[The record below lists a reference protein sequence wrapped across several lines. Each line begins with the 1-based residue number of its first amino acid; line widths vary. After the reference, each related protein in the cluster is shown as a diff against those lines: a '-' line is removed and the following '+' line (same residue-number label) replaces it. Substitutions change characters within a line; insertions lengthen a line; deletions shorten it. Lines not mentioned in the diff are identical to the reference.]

1 MLFQRQNLCLRKTLT
16 TYASFGYC
24 IYVYLRNLQSEQD
37 GGSNSTGLPS
47 YVARS
52 RKETTR
58 AVYRRVS
65 QVFRLQWRSNLVIV
79 IILVDV
85 IFFATVFLYL
95 EEHYAEAVKNPDVLK
110 SWLTCLV
117 LSGGDAKQCFSEANA
132 ITLPMSV
139 ISGLLITF
147 SVCEMLSAPVN
158 SRSEFLLIYSYT

>member
-1 MLFQRQNLCLRKTLT
+1 MSDYHCSLFEYFCELLT
-16 TYASFGYC
+16 THASFGYC
-24 IYVYLRNLQSEQD
+24 IYVYLKNLQSEQG

-47 YVARS
+47 YIAGS

-65 QVFRLQWRSNLVIV
+65 QVFRLQWRSNLVVV

-85 IFFATVFLYL
+85 IYFATVFLYL
-95 EEHYAEAVKNPDVLK
+95 EEQFAEAKENPDVLK
-110 SWLTCLV
+110 KWLMCLV
-117 LSGGDAKQCFSEANA
+117 LSGGDTEQCFSEASM

-147 SVCEMLSAPVN
+147 SVCENANCSIKN
-158 SRSEFLLIYSYT
+158 QK